1 MKLIDMQSTAIYLD
15 YAAASPICTDVLDSY
30 YSDLKEVYANPASS
44 HSAGHK
50 ALTMIEE
57 ARSILA
63 QVFRSN
69 TSDLIFTSGGTESIN
84 LALKGLSGAYTRLP
98 RKIFITAGEHEAT
111 RKIAASINY
120 DLSEI
125 SLDPVSCTV
134 DLQELMDAIE
144 DQKPGI
150 ISLILVSNE
159 TGAVTPIADIV
170 ALIRKL
176 SPRTK
181 IHLDAV
187 QAAGKIPLNFISF
200 DCDLMSI
207 SGHKFG
213 SPKGIGLLIKKP
225 KILLKPIILGGGQQS
240 GFRSGTEN
248 APLVRALARAA
259 ELADADIEENYKKCR
274 SHRKL
279 FISKLSEL
287 TDEFRIVSPANGVP
301 QILLLTFPRLRG
313 ETLVN
318 AASNRGV
325 YISHG
330 SACSSL
336 SREGNATLRNLGLT
350 DQEVLGTVRISFSK
364 ILSSENVVNAA
375 QIIGTEYLR
384 WRL

>member
-1 MKLIDMQSTAIYLD
+1 MKLIDMQNTAVYLD
-15 YAAASPICTDVLDSY
+15 YAAAGPICTDVLDNY
-30 YSDLKEVYANPASS
+30 CSDLKEIYANPASS
-44 HSAGHK
+44 HLAGHK
-50 ALTMIEE
+50 SLAMIEE

-63 QVFRSN
+63 QVFRCSP
-69 TSDLIFTSGGTESIN
+69 SDLIFTSGGTESIN
-84 LALKGLSGAYTRLP
+84 LALKGLSEAYTRLP
-98 RKIFITAGEHEAT
+98 RKILITAGEHEAT
-111 RKIAASINY
+111 RKVAASINY
-120 DLSEI
+120 DLTEI
-125 SLDPVSCTV
+125 SLDPVSYTV
-134 DLQELMDAIE
+134 DQQALIDAVE
-144 DQKPGI
+144 EQNPGI

-159 TGAVTPIADIV
+159 TGAVTPITDIV

-187 QAAGKIPLNFISF
+187 QAVGKIPLNFASL
-200 DCDLMSI
+200 DCDLMSV

-225 KILLKPIILGGGQQS
+225 KTLLKPIILGGGQQS

-248 APLVRALARAA
+248 APLVRALAKAA
-259 ELADADIEENYKKCR
+259 ELADAGIEENYRKCKD
-274 SHRKL
+274 HREQ

-287 TDEFRIVSPANGVP
+287 TDEFRIISPTNGVP

-318 AASNRGV
+318 AVSDRGV

-330 SACSSL
+330 SACSSFN
-336 SREGNATLRNLGLT
+336 RGENAALRNLGLT

-364 ILSSENVVNAA
+364 ILSSEDVVNAA

>member
-1 MKLIDMQSTAIYLD
+1 MKLIDMQNNAIYLD
-15 YAAASPICTDVLDSY
+15 YAAASPICTDVLDNY
-30 YSDLKEVYANPASS
+30 CSDLRDIYANPASS
-44 HSAGHK
+44 HFAGHN
-50 ALTMIEE
+50 ALAMIED

-63 QVFRSN
+63 QVFKAN
-69 TSDLIFTSGGTESIN
+69 PADLIFTSGGTESIN
-84 LALKGLSGAYTRLP
+84 LALKGLAGAYTRLP
-98 RKIFITAGEHEAT
+98 KRILITAGEHEAT
-111 RKIAASINY
+111 RKVAASIHY
-120 DLSEI
+120 DLTEI
-125 SLDPVSCTV
+125 SLDPISCAV
-134 DLQELMDAIE
+134 DKKALLDAIE
-144 DQKPGI
+144 DQNPGI
-150 ISLILVSNE
+150 VSLILVSNE

-170 ALIRKL
+170 TSIRKL

-187 QAAGKIPLNFISF
+187 QAAGKIPLNFTEF

-225 KILLKPIILGGGQQS
+225 KTILEPLILGGGQQS

-248 APLVRALARAA
+248 APLVKALATAA
-259 ELADADIEENYKKCR
+259 ELADAEIEENYRKCKSYR
-274 SHRKL
+274 EQ
-279 FISKLSEL
+279 FIFKLSEL

-301 QILLLTFPRLRG
+301 QILLLSFPRLRG

-318 AASNRGV
+318 AVSNQGV

-330 SACSSL
+330 SACSGL
-336 SREGNATLRNLGLT
+336 HGKENITLRNLGLT
-350 DQEVLGTVRISFSK
+350 DQEVLGAVRISFSK
-364 ILSSENVVNAA
+364 YLSSKDVIKAA